1 VTSPKSTPSVWP
13 LVSALLVATL
23 LLNSGCETSVA
34 PRSGADRHFSLY
46 GVVNPT
52 ADSQG
57 VIVFPIE
64 NDLRALPA
72 EPIDALLTST
82 DLQTNESVEWR
93 DSIIVG
99 DEGAVHVY
107 WAPFRAAHDHSYRI
121 NVRSAS
127 GERHS
132 EVEVHV
138 PPEAEVVPGPVFQD
152 VWFRQ
157 DVAVTAAVE
166 RLNFLKVRYVIRA
179 KLPRINLPFPVLLAG
194 GPLPPIG
201 SPPPPPP
208 EETEPVEEDSLVVQR
223 LFVPIDY
230 DDLASLQTSS
240 WVIPVNFSNDFR
252 EIRKRVSTRGT
263 HDAQFGIQLEAIE
276 ITFVAAN
283 AEWTAP
289 ADQFDAEILIQ
300 PGTMSNVTGG
310 FGFVG
315 AGYRI
320 THHYTLP
327 EDILIQIGFRPLT
340 PLP

>member
-1 VTSPKSTPSVWP
+1 MVTTPQSTKSFGP
-13 LVSALLVATL
+13 LVSALLLAAL

-64 NDLRALPA
+64 NELRALPS
-72 EPIDALLTST
+72 EPLDAFLTST
-82 DLQTNESVEWR
+82 DLQTNESVAWK
-93 DSIIVG
+93 DSIVVG

-107 WAPFRAAHDHSYRI
+107 WAPFRATHDHTYRLE
-121 NVRSAS
+121 VQSAA
-127 GERHS
+127 GDRHS
-132 EVEVHV
+132 EVLIHV
-138 PPEAEVVPGPVFQD
+138 PPQAEVIPGPVYRDVWLMQD
-152 VWFRQ
+152 VQ
-157 DVAVTAAVE
+157 VTAAVE
-166 RLNFLKVRYVIRA
+166 RLNFLQVRYVIRA
-179 KLPRINLPFPVLLAG
+179 KLPKRSSVYPVILAG

-201 SPPPPPP
+201 NQPPLV
-208 EETEPVEEDSLVVQR
+208 ETEPLEDDSLTVQR

-230 DDLASLQTSS
+230 DDKASLLPSS
-240 WVIPVNFSNDFR
+240 WVIPVNFNDDFR
-252 EIRKRVSTRGT
+252 EIRKRVATRGNI
-263 HDAQFGIQLEAIE
+263 DAQFGIQLEAVE

-289 ADQFDAEILIQ
+289 DDQFDAEILIQ

-327 EDILIQIGFRPLT
+327 DDVLVQIGFRPLT
-340 PLP
+340 P